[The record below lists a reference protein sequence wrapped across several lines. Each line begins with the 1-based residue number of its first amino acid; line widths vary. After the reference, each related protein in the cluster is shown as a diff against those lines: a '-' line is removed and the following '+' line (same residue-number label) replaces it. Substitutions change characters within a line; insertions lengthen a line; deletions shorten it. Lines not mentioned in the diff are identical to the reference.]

1 MKPILFFLSISLLVA
16 GCGTSAYTGRSSEEV
31 NTGYDVQTRDGLT
44 SSVSRV
50 DIQENSRMY
59 SNIYEMII
67 GRCPGVQVQGDR
79 IIIRG
84 ASTALGSSDPL
95 FVVNG
100 TIVPNLDTI
109 NPNDVKTIDVLKDAS
124 ATSLYGMQGANG
136 VIVITTK

>member
-16 GCGTSAYTGRSSEEV
+16 GCGTSAYTGRSGEEV

-79 IIIRG
+79 LIIRG